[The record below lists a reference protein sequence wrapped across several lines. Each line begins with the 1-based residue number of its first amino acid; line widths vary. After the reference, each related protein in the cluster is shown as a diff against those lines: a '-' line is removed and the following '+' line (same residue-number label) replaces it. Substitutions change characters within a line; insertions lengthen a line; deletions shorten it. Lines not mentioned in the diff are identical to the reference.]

1 MNQKKSKSIQ
11 SKSKDFS
18 TLYIKQEAIN
28 NINFSV
34 ADEIYE
40 KDLETREMY
49 KQQRFE
55 NGFDDTETWHMDRTI
70 ALFIIPRLK
79 KFIEINNGI
88 PIGETVESYNEKLRF
103 IISAF
108 ENYYATNKYH
118 EGKPLTV
125 VGDGS
130 QLRDFTHISDVVEAN
145 ILASEVTYGFGE
157 VYNIGYGSNY
167 SIIDIANM
175 ISNDV
180 KFIPPRIG
188 EVQETL
194 ASNEK
199 FKGLT
204 GWTPKVSLIEW
215 LSK

>member
-11 SKSKDFS
+11 NKSKDFS

-88 PIGETVESYNEKLRF
+88 PIGETVESYNEKLIF
-103 IISAF
+103 NINAF
-108 ENYYATNKYH
+108 ENYYATNKYY
-118 EGKPLTV
+118 ESVDDNERKQLT
-125 VGDGS
+125 
-130 QLRDFTHISDVVEAN
+130 E
-145 ILASEVTYGFGE
+145 
-157 VYNIGYGSNY
+157 
-167 SIIDIANM
+167 
-175 ISNDV
+175 DV
-180 KFIPPRIG
+180 K
-188 EVQETL
+188 L
-194 ASNEK
+194 AVEY
-199 FKGLT
+199 
-204 GWTPKVSLIEW
+204 
-215 LSK
+215 LSKLWFELWW

>member
-11 SKSKDFS
+11 NKSKDFS
-18 TLYIKQEAIN
+18 TLYIKQEAII

-34 ADEIYE
+34 ADEVYE
-40 KDLETREMY
+40 KDITTREMY

-108 ENYYATNKYH
+108 ENYYATNKYY
-118 EGKPLTV
+118 ESVDDNERKQLT
-125 VGDGS
+125 
-130 QLRDFTHISDVVEAN
+130 E
-145 ILASEVTYGFGE
+145 
-157 VYNIGYGSNY
+157 
-167 SIIDIANM
+167 
-175 ISNDV
+175 DV
-180 KFIPPRIG
+180 K
-188 EVQETL
+188 L
-194 ASNEK
+194 AVEY
-199 FKGLT
+199 
-204 GWTPKVSLIEW
+204 
-215 LSK
+215 LSKLWFELWW

>member
-1 MNQKKSKSIQ
+1 MKKMNQKKSKSIQ
-11 SKSKDFS
+11 NKSKDFS

-108 ENYYATNKYH
+108 ENYYATNKYY
-118 EGKPLTV
+118 ESVDDNERKQLT
-125 VGDGS
+125 
-130 QLRDFTHISDVVEAN
+130 E
-145 ILASEVTYGFGE
+145 
-157 VYNIGYGSNY
+157 
-167 SIIDIANM
+167 
-175 ISNDV
+175 DV
-180 KFIPPRIG
+180 K
-188 EVQETL
+188 L
-194 ASNEK
+194 AVEY
-199 FKGLT
+199 
-204 GWTPKVSLIEW
+204 
-215 LSK
+215 LSKLWFELWW

>member
-11 SKSKDFS
+11 NKSKDFS
-18 TLYIKQEAIN
+18 TLYIKQEAIV

-34 ADEIYE
+34 ADEVYE
-40 KDLETREMY
+40 KDITTREMY

-108 ENYYATNKYH
+108 ENYYATNKYY
-118 EGKPLTV
+118 ESVDDNERKQLT
-125 VGDGS
+125 
-130 QLRDFTHISDVVEAN
+130 E
-145 ILASEVTYGFGE
+145 
-157 VYNIGYGSNY
+157 
-167 SIIDIANM
+167 
-175 ISNDV
+175 DV
-180 KFIPPRIG
+180 K
-188 EVQETL
+188 L
-194 ASNEK
+194 AVEY
-199 FKGLT
+199 
-204 GWTPKVSLIEW
+204 
-215 LSK
+215 LSKLWFELWW